1 MGERLT
7 VEKLKEKLAGAS
19 FVLSGEELG
28 ISEGRSLFDTHLP
41 NGTLTV
47 DSAQGSPQDL
57 TLEGEAQLGGPKGVK
72 QGPFPFRAVFVPDSS
87 GKVVTGVRMRFAVD
101 DWSLPAGH
109 LKVDP
114 TALQQLGKSRLHLVL
129 AVAEQG
135 SRTTGAAGLG
145 VELTEFPS
153 PGSGPHPYVWGTQPM
168 AGEGWTL
175 MGDFAPVPLKD
186 LDDLAGL
193 GTWAGVGQGFTVPWD
208 TSGGVSLTDLR
219 VMARLPRTAADGKGA
234 LTEVFP
240 LVTSSGSWKITDGF
254 TVADPRAQF
263 EITNRS
269 KTPRTMVGGRI
280 TVVQGVTM
288 NVSAQLPRGVLSGRL
303 EQDVSLDTLLQAFNA
318 DLGLDQLKGLRV
330 KELFFSLDTSKPY
343 PVALGVRVASD
354 ISIDP
359 VKSLAEVYV
368 EIRKSGSSTNATL
381 ECAWKIG
388 DGKVALTGERDHN
401 VWKFSG
407 EAIGVKPADLFHMF
421 GADAPPVLKDVTL
434 DRLGVSFSTGDAK
447 TVTLDAQARMP
458 LGDIDAQLS
467 VTAVMTQ
474 QQGGVWKRTFNAQ
487 LVLQVPDSAG
497 KSRALTF
504 ALSGDVEKGEFTATC
519 AEAHGVT
526 IADLVKL
533 VGVDDTSGVSEWLD
547 GAASL
552 KGIVLGYSTKTKS
565 LVLHLAAGKLA
576 PSLTVVMVYP
586 KDKGGERLW
595 VLRAGITVDAGL
607 TQVPLLK
614 DAVPKDRDLRLV
626 GLSVLYAPQSY
637 KAPQL
642 KQLNAALDAVNRAIT
657 SAGQTGLPRLPDD
670 QLPKGTAFGVDV
682 LLPGTTTATS
692 VSVRPPA
699 SAPKQRELVVGGDT
713 QTVVEPDTPALA
725 TVGAGGGMSA
735 PLVAWVDVHKALG
748 PLRLERAGVSYAA
761 NTVWVLFEASLGMA
775 GLTLGVL
782 GLGIGVPIK
791 TPADLKFRLDGLSLS
806 YDRSP
811 LTLMG
816 ALVNQPTTAYNPL
829 VKGAVVVSVK
839 SFGLTALGAY
849 ACPTNDGA
857 PSMFVFGKATGQFG
871 GPPPVKLTALMAGFG
886 YNTSVRVPEADKVFD
901 FPFLKDFT
909 DTDPLKA
916 LDTLMSGGKD
926 AWVRPAVGQL
936 WFAAGLGFQLFEFI
950 DCQALLT
957 LEVGDD
963 FAVSLLGTAEAAFP
977 KGAGLAKYA
986 QAKLG
991 MSVTYRGSEQ
1001 ILKATAQL
1009 APGSFVIDEHCVLT
1023 GGFAFYLWF
1032 DDAHRGDFV
1041 VTLGGYHPK
1050 YAVPAHYP
1058 RVPALGFNWPILP
1071 GLTMSGRAYFAL
1083 TPGAIMAGGR
1093 LEVHYRSG
1101 DLHAWLVAGAD
1112 LLIEFSPF
1120 RFDARIEIS
1129 IGVSYVLDLWLVRET
1144 IKVEVGATLGLWG
1157 PPTAGF
1163 VTVHLW
1169 FIDVTI
1175 DFGDDRKLA
1184 DRAAT
1189 WDEFRRHLPAGQAVK
1204 LSVTDGLIPVPG
1216 AAAPS
1221 ADDAKQPPWVVAPGV
1236 FSWTVRTVV
1245 PSTSVR
1251 LSRAEGDPAT
1261 IAGASRADI
1270 RLLRGSGED
1279 LRSELTLTLSRTVK
1293 NKQVTQ
1299 DLSAWRYTK
1308 DSDTKV
1314 LSNLPAAL
1322 WSRYQGDLGS
1332 GSDRQVSG
1340 QLTGVNL
1347 RLPLPHQGTSPGK
1360 VMAGTLLHDDRFPDG
1375 PLPLRPL
1382 AKVSVPP
1389 TADAEQLLAESAAHR
1404 TSGTVPPPARAE
1416 RTPEE
1421 AGRPTAD
1428 LYVGG
1433 TGEQTQNVAWARR
1446 RLFEAMAY
1454 LGVSPGFND
1463 ALDPLDPLVSGD
1475 TTTERKEPDIEV
1487 EPTPP
1492 GPRLYALGRS
1502 GRLICIDTDSL
1513 TVASSDQIGNVAKED
1528 VNFLAI
1534 DPSGTTV
1541 LDVRDDQHIELIDI
1555 SANPPGK
1562 TRTWTGA
1569 QDPWFPKR
1577 TGGVAFSPDAKSA
1590 YVLGIGDNQVVIVTM
1605 DPAKGTA
1612 TKGVSNGTYP
1622 SQSPRDVAVAAGNQD
1637 PANPEIYVCDQDQDT
1652 IYVWKN
1658 ATSTNPDRSTKWAA
1672 GPRPARLAVDPKG
1685 RWVYAV
1691 NDRCATVSVVAVDQ
1705 GVVVATLPTG
1715 TDPNALTV
1723 SADGTRLFVASPVSG
1738 TVSVF
1743 DTSVTDAKKIRPV
1756 GDPVWVGDQPLAL
1769 AASPDGGRLF
1779 VALKGVKGITVVD
1792 TSGPEPIL
1800 LDETVPLHDGS
1811 PGASAEL
1818 DDEPMALAVTVP
1830 APVK

>member
-1 MGERLT
+1 MSLTIDSLRKLIAAAGEDFTLT
-7 VEKLKEKLAGAS
+7 GDTMDLPGVGDILKAHLAATALSVKNVSLRDEQNLVVVGEVTLLKEQGPYPVRVVFEPDPKNEKLAGLRIDVTLPSWSVPEGHITADPG
-19 FVLSGEELG
+19 VLKK
-28 ISEGRSLFDTHLP
+28 
-41 NGTLTV
+41 
-47 DSAQGSPQDL
+47 
-57 TLEGEAQLGGPKGVK
+57 LGGG
-72 QGPFPFRAVFVPDSS
+72 D
-87 GKVVTGVRMRFAVD
+87 
-101 DWSLPAGH
+101 
-109 LKVDP
+109 
-114 TALQQLGKSRLHLVL
+114 LHLLVGMTGRAGTPQA
-129 AVAEQG
+129 AV
-135 SRTTGAAGLG
+135 GLG
-145 VELTEFPS
+145 VELATPTDAQNHR
-153 PGSGPHPYVWGTQPM
+153 PYIWGWQGPASVNQ
-168 AGEGWTL
+168 WTL
-175 MGDFAPVPLKD
+175 SGTFPGVALKD
-186 LDDLAGL
+186 LSDLSVL
-193 GTWAGVGQGFTVPWD
+193 GQWDAAHHDGFTVPSNVK
-208 TSGGVSLTDLR
+208 T
-219 VMARLPRTAADGKGA
+219 GA
-234 LTEVFP
+234 LTLTALSVVLLKARKSTP
-240 LVTSSGSWKITDGF
+240 ARIRDV
-254 TVADPRAQF
+254 
-263 EITNRS
+263 
-269 KTPRTMVGGRI
+269 TPRV
-280 TVVQGVTM
+280 
-288 NVSAQLPRGVLSGRL
+288 A
-303 EQDVSLDTLLQAFNA
+303 
-318 DLGLDQLKGLRV
+318 
-330 KELFFSLDTSKPY
+330 LDTSWKLIDGVITVSGLWADFVIMKGGGTPQVKLGGTVILAEGA
-343 PVALGVRVASD
+343 PVEITVMPGTQGDWR
-354 ISIDP
+354 ISG
-359 VKSLAEVYV
+359 SLAKEMPLDPWLKKYLPDSGLDVKKLSVTSAVLTAATKPPAYAIGLSLAGQV
-368 EIRKSGSSTNATL
+368 EMGPASLTGLYLRIAKDKDTTAQLGCSWQLGS
-381 ECAWKIG
+381 G
-388 DGKVALTGERDHN
+388 DGQVRLIGTWSKQGWSFTGQAVDMRP
-401 VWKFSG
+401 G
-407 EAIGVKPADLFHMF
+407 DLFHTF
-421 GADAPPVLKDVTL
+421 GADAPPVLKDLAL
-434 DRLGVSFSTGDAK
+434 DELGVEFGTD
-447 TVTLDAQARMP
+447 TAQGKKVLLKARARMP
-458 LGDIDAQLS
+458 LGRVEADLAVTATMTRKSDEPWSRVFSAQLALTIPHS
-467 VTAVMTQ
+467 
-474 QQGGVWKRTFNAQ
+474 GGE
-487 LVLQVPDSAG
+487 P
-497 KSRALTF
+497 RALTF
-504 ALSGDVEKGEFTATC
+504 GLSGDIEKGEFTASCTDSK
-519 AEAHGVT
+519 GVKLSELL
-526 IADLVKL
+526 DL
-533 VGVDDTSGVSEWLD
+533 VGVDDACGVTDWLD

-552 KGIVLGYSTKTKS
+552 KGIVLGYSTRARS
-565 LVLHLAAGKLA
+565 LVLHLAGSGLA
-576 PSLTVVMVYP
+576 PSLTVVSVQP
-586 KDKGGERLW
+586 KGGERLW
-595 VLRAGITVDAGL
+595 VLRAGITVDKGL
-607 TQVPLLK
+607 TDMPLL
-614 DAVPKDRDLRLV
+614 AGTVPRDRDLRLQ
-626 GLSVLYAPQSY
+626 GLSVLYAPRAF
-637 KAPQL
+637 KATEL
-642 KQLNAALDAVNRAIT
+642 KELNTALAAVSSVIT
-657 SAGQTGLPRLPDD
+657 GSGQVGLPRLPDD
-670 QLPKGTAFGVDV
+670 QLAQGTAFGVDV
-682 LLPGTTTATS
+682 LLPGTTTPTS

-699 SAPKQRELVVGGDT
+699 SAPKQRELGAGGDAPI
-713 QTVVEPDTPALA
+713 VVEQDTPAVA
-725 TVGAGGGMSA
+725 AKGAGGGMSA

-748 PLRLERAGVSYAA
+748 PLRLERAGVSFTA
-761 NTVWVLFEASLGMA
+761 NTVWVLFEASMGMA
-775 GLTLGVL
+775 GLTLEVL

-816 ALVNQPTTAYNPL
+816 ALVNQPTKDYDPL

-849 ACPTNDGA
+849 ACPTDHGA

-886 YNTSVRVPEADKVFD
+886 YNTSVRVPEANKVFD

-909 DTDPLKA
+909 DTEPLKA
-916 LDTLMSGGKD
+916 LDTLMGGGKD

-950 DCQALLT
+950 NCEALLM

-977 KGAGLAKYA
+977 KGPGLAKYA

-1001 ILKATAQL
+1001 ILKVTAQL
-1009 APGSFVIDEHCVLT
+1009 APGSFVIDEQCVLT

-1175 DFGDDRKLA
+1175 DFGDDRKLS

-1189 WDEFRRHLPAGQAVK
+1189 WDEVRQHLPAGQAVK

-1216 AAAPS
+1216 AAVPG
-1221 ADDAKQPPWVVAPGV
+1221 ADDTGQPAWVVAPGS

-1245 PSTSVR
+1245 PSTSIR

-1261 IAGASRADI
+1261 IAGASSADI
-1270 RLLRGSGED
+1270 RLLRASGED
-1279 LRSELTLTLSRTVK
+1279 LRSDLTLTLSRTVK
-1293 NKQVTQ
+1293 NKNVTQ
-1299 DLSAWRYTK
+1299 DLSAWQYSK

-1314 LSNLPAAL
+1314 LSDLPAAL
-1322 WSRYQGDLGS
+1322 WGRYQGDLKP

-1347 RLPLPHQGTSPGK
+1347 RLPLPHQGASPGK
-1360 VMAGTLLHDDRFPDG
+1360 VTAGTLLYDDRFPDG
-1375 PLPLRPL
+1375 PLPLSPL
-1382 AKVSVPP
+1382 AKVSTPP
-1389 TADAEQLLAESAAHR
+1389 AASTEQPLAEAAAHR
-1404 TSGTVPPPARAE
+1404 TSGAASPSARAV
-1416 RTPEE
+1416 RTPEK
-1421 AGRPTAD
+1421 AD
-1428 LYVGG
+1428 QVAVATHVVG
-1433 TGEQTQNVAWARR
+1433 TGEKAQNVAWARR
-1446 RLFEAMAY
+1446 RLFDAMAY

-1475 TTTERKEPDIEV
+1475 ITTERKEPDIEV
-1487 EPTPP
+1487 EPTLP

-1502 GRLICIDTDSL
+1502 GRLICVDTDSL
-1513 TVASSDQIGNVAKED
+1513 TVASSDQIGAVVQKD

-1534 DPSGTTV
+1534 DPSGTTA

-1555 SANPPGK
+1555 SANPPGTTK
-1562 TRTWTGA
+1562 TWIGA

-1590 YVLGIGDNQVVIVTM
+1590 YVLGVGDDQIVIVTM

-1622 SQSPRDVAVAAGNQD
+1622 ANSPRDVAVAAGQQD
-1637 PANPEIYVCDQDQDT
+1637 PANPKIYVSDQDTDT

-1658 ATSTNPDRSTKWAA
+1658 ATTTNPDKNTKWAA
-1672 GPRPARLAVDPKG
+1672 GRRPARLAVDPKG

-1691 NDRCATVSVVAVDQ
+1691 NDRCATVTVVSVDE
-1705 GVVVATLPTG
+1705 GGVVATLPTG
-1715 TDPNALTV
+1715 TDPSVLTV

-1743 DTSVTDAKKIRPV
+1743 DTSVTNAKEIRSV

-1779 VALKGVKGITVVD
+1779 VALKGVKRITVVD
-1792 TSGPEPIL
+1792 TSGPEPVL

-1811 PGASAEL
+1811 PGARAEL